1 MAQYPNMGAENSNF
15 LRLLK
20 TMIVGALWLFDDF
33 DFFFCKFKIQNFEK
47 KIKNRNRQI
56 TTKLII

>member
-33 DFFFCKFKIQNFEK
+33 DFF
-47 KIKNRNRQI
+47 
-56 TTKLII
+56 L